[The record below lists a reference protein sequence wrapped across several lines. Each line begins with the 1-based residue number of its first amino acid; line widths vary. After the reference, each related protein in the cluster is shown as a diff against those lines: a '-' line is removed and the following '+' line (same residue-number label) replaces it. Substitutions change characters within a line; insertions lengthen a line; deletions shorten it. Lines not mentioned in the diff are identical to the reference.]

1 MASVNFRLKGV
12 RNPTPIYIRFRHGK
26 DFNIWKK
33 TGKVIDPKNWTVD
46 KKKKINGIT
55 PKLVKNDPELRN
67 LNISLEKLSIHIIEA
82 FNKTNP
88 KKITGDWLEK
98 QIDIFNGVY
107 DEEEEELN
115 EGLLYAV
122 NNLIDNAH
130 TRENS
135 QGGLG
140 LSKSRINSYKS
151 VRNVLKQY
159 QGKRKFKV
167 SDVNI
172 KFGKDFLN
180 WMLTERNYSESYAR
194 KIIDD
199 LKTACTEAEMNGV
212 PTHLQLKKVR
222 GGKPK
227 SDYIIY
233 LNPKELET
241 IKNKNLDNNKLENAK
256 KWLLLGCN
264 IGQRGSDL
272 LALRESNFVTRQG
285 LDLIELK
292 QQKTGKNV
300 TIPVL
305 ETTKDILK
313 EGLPY
318 PISLQ
323 KFNDYLKLV
332 CKEAGLT
339 EVIPGS
345 KMVSIDEDG
354 NELPKDENGNYIG
367 KGEKRTLPGY
377 YPKWQLI
384 SSHTCR
390 RSFASNQYGILPTPL
405 IMQITAHSTEK
416 MFLNYIGKSSMDYA
430 QAIAD
435 FYKNQKQNNI

>member
-1 MASVNFRLKGV
+1 M
-12 RNPTPIYIRFRHGK
+12 
-26 DFNIWKK
+26 
-33 TGKVIDPKNWTVD
+33 
-46 KKKKINGIT
+46 
-55 PKLVKNDPELRN
+55 
-67 LNISLEKLSIHIIEA
+67 
-82 FNKTNP
+82 
-88 KKITGDWLEK
+88 
-98 QIDIFNGVY
+98 
-107 DEEEEELN
+107 
-115 EGLLYAV
+115 
-122 NNLIDNAH
+122 
-130 TRENS
+130 
-135 QGGLG
+135 
-140 LSKSRINSYKS
+140 
-151 VRNVLKQY
+151 
-159 QGKRKFKV
+159 
-167 SDVNI
+167 
-172 KFGKDFLN
+172 
-180 WMLTERNYSESYAR
+180 
-194 KIIDD
+194 
-199 LKTACTEAEMNGV
+199 
-212 PTHLQLKKVR
+212 
-222 GGKPK
+222 
-227 SDYIIY
+227 
-233 LNPKELET
+233 
-241 IKNKNLDNNKLENAK
+241 K

-323 KFNDYLKLV
+323 KFNDYLKIV
-332 CKEAGLT
+332 CQEAGIT

-354 NELPKDENGNYIG
+354 NELPKDENGKYIG

-435 FYKNQKQNNI
+435 FYKNQKK